1 MKKPLTDHRIFN
13 IEFCIQKTL
22 IHFNL
27 YLINCRMRE
36 PLIKSENLD
45 QKAYQIIKDMIEN
58 RELMP
63 GQKIPQEKL
72 AAELGISRTPLISA
86 LKFLEQEKL
95 IETKPRRGFFV
106 RLFSLEE
113 MVSIFEIREVL
124 EGLSARRAA
133 ESITDKQIK
142 HLRDIFALFSSN
154 SDITDFHAYSKADRK
169 FHNYIAHI
177 SSREFLRSILQT
189 FNIVSLAYLYPTKE
203 GLIRTPNETITEHI
217 DIVEAIC
224 DHDPQ
229 AAEHTMR
236 LHLQTTAAK
245 LKRDIYA
252 QQTKIKEVNS

>member
-1 MKKPLTDHRIFN
+1 MRI
-13 IEFCIQKTL
+13 
-22 IHFNL
+22 
-27 YLINCRMRE
+27 

-95 IETKPRRGFFV
+95 VETKPRRGFFV

-113 MVSIFEIREVL
+113 LVSIFEIREVL

-133 ESITDKQIK
+133 ESIADSQMQ
-142 HLRDIFALFSSN
+142 HLQKIFKPFSTEKS
-154 SDITDFHAYSKADRK
+154 ITDFLGYSKADRK

-177 SSREFLRSILQT
+177 SSREFLSSILQT

-203 GLIRTPNETITEHI
+203 GLVRTPDETIQEHL
-217 DIVEAIC
+217 DIIEAIC
-224 DHDPQ
+224 NHDPK
-229 AAEHTMR
+229 AAEENMR
-236 LHLQTTAAK
+236 FHLQASAAK
-245 LKRDIYA
+245 LKREINSE
-252 QQTKIKEVNS
+252 QSIIKEVNN